1 MLKKIL
7 IPLMLLLII
16 TTPSYANN
24 TADYLKTKEHI
35 KSAGATNVVVQLE
48 KPVTIFVKGIRYN
61 GEYDNYGFVIDF
73 MLDDETK
80 LKYTVNSSR
89 KETKYNKKITIDKV
103 VYRYPGGGNVTGY
116 LYGRRVFMP
125 EYLSIYVADPDSM
138 VDFAIVDTTHDTA
151 TLKITNDL
159 DYKSLS
165 VLIDGSPYTTLNV
178 NSNQH
183 VIKMLKP
190 SKKYEITVKAVTQ
203 SGEVSEA
210 SYTFVTKDP
219 PPPPKLQQ
227 DHVRAQNI
235 TDKSAELYVAAL
247 IPNYDHIY
255 IYDKDDKLIHQQPIT
270 GMVAYRH
277 QLKDL
282 QQDRSYKYFVQVK
295 HGSVLSDKLQIA
307 FKTPRTETEVGNLQ
321 GRNEGESVVLSWI
334 NPDYADFKWVK
345 IYRKKEDEPAPKAK
359 FFGFG
364 MMTASAAAGYNPMFK
379 FDGQNWKDLTVEAA
393 TTYEYKVTTLD
404 ATESNET
411 DGKTVKVKTLPPKIV
426 GSELTGGE
434 DKKNPDGTP
443 ELDGDGNPIKED
455 FIIKWSTPTKGK
467 VKVMVG
473 GQEYTTVSASQ
484 QQVTIP
490 YNSMKYDGLGNPQ
503 VQLIPIADNGTTG
516 QTAQPPPPSGGTIG
530 NVVGSGASA
539 AVNANNLLQISL
551 GLLAKVALFILLG
564 MAFML
569 VPKLI
574 RIIYYAV
581 TGKDSY
587 MENNNEENKK
597 VRVIEKRR

>member
-7 IPLMLLLII
+7 IPLILLCVLLPI
-16 TTPSYANN
+16 TVYADSKNIS
-24 TADYLKTKEHI
+24 KTLSNKETYRYHVGLANGVYTV
-35 KSAGATNVVVQLE
+35 KSITCSSATGDGYTMKFSDGTNIYVSRSTYSRTFN
-48 KPVTIFVKGIRYN
+48 KPVDWAYVDLIN
-61 GEYDNYGFVIDF
+61 NS
-73 MLDDETK
+73 
-80 LKYTVNSSR
+80 NSSNYVNCR
-89 KETKYNKKITIDKV
+89 IDYERTPK
-103 VYRYPGGGNVTGY
+103 P
-116 LYGRRVFMP
+116 LP
-125 EYLSIYVADPDSM
+125 P
-138 VDFAIVDTTHDTA
+138 
-151 TLKITNDL
+151 L
-159 DYKSLS
+159 DYK
-165 VLIDGSPYTTLNV
+165 VDEVDYNKV
-178 NSNQH
+178 K
-183 VIKMLKP
+183 IKVVKP
-190 SKKYEITVKAVTQ
+190 STKVNTYVIYINDREHQRISNINDIHTISNLKGNTSYKINIIYINDAGTISEPSVINIIT
-203 SGEVSEA
+203 
-210 SYTFVTKDP
+210 DNP
-219 PPPPKLQQ
+219 PPPPKLQL
-227 DHVRAQNI
+227 DHVKAQNI
-235 TDKSAELYVAAL
+235 TDSSAELYVAAL

-255 IYDKDDKLIHQQPIT
+255 IYDKDDNLIHQQPIA

-282 QQDRSYKYFVQVK
+282 QQDTSYKYFVQVK

-334 NPDYADFKWVK
+334 NPTYNDFKWVK
-345 IYRKKEDEPAPKAK
+345 IYRKKEEEPAPKAK
-359 FFGFG
+359 FLGFG

-379 FDGQNWKDLTVEAA
+379 FDGQNWQDLTVEAA

-404 ATESNET
+404 AESNET
-411 DGKTVKVKTLPPKIV
+411 DGKTVKVKTLPPKIG

-443 ELDGDGNPIKED
+443 ELDADGNPIKED
-455 FIIKWSTPTKGK
+455 FVIKWSTPTKGK

-473 GQEYTTVSASQ
+473 GQEYTTVQASQ

-490 YNSMKYDGLGNPQ
+490 YSDMQYDGLGNPQ

-587 MENNNEENKK
+587 GLEEENKK
-597 VRVIEKRR
+597 IRVIEKRR

>member
-7 IPLMLLLII
+7 IPLIMLLLISPQAQATDELDLYTVLGKSPAI
-16 TTPSYANN
+16 ESTKSYTFNIGSQV
-24 TADYLKTKEHI
+24 D
-35 KSAGATNVVVQLE
+35 VFVE
-48 KPVTIFVKGIRYN
+48 KIVSTDKMPVTDVIFKLEGQTQQKRTLWGAPYNVKQKIKFDSI
-61 GEYDNYGFVIDF
+61 EYAVSGSGSAIIKPRAIKIILGGPPKTQYSIFDVKHDSVTVKIDGDLIAPKYLVY
-73 MLDDETK
+73 LD
-80 LKYTVNSSR
+80 
-89 KETKYNKKITIDKV
+89 DKV
-103 VYRYPGGGNVTGY
+103 VTTLINQ
-116 LYGRRVFMP
+116 
-125 EYLSIYVADPDSM
+125 
-138 VDFAIVDTTHDTA
+138 DTYKISN
-151 TLKITNDL
+151 LKANT
-159 DYKSLS
+159 DYKINVVAVIDDVNGLDNIKS
-165 VLIDGSPYTTLNV
+165 VT
-178 NSNQH
+178 
-183 VIKMLKP
+183 
-190 SKKYEITVKAVTQ
+190 
-203 SGEVSEA
+203 
-210 SYTFVTKDP
+210 TKDP

-255 IYDKDDKLIHQQPIT
+255 IYDKDDKLIHQQPVT

-295 HGSVLSDKLQIA
+295 HGSVLSDKLQIT
-307 FKTPRTETEVGNLQ
+307 FKTKKTETEVGNLQ

-334 NPDYADFKWVK
+334 NPTYTDFKWVK

-379 FDGQNWKDLTVEAA
+379 FDGQNWQDLTVEAA

-404 ATESNET
+404 VNESNET
-411 DGKTVKVKTLPPKIV
+411 DGKTVKVKTLPPKIG

-443 ELDGDGNPIKED
+443 ELDADGNPIKED
-455 FIIKWSTPTKGK
+455 FVIKWSTPTKGK

-473 GQEYTTVSASQ
+473 GKEYTTVSASQ

-587 MENNNEENKK
+587 GIEEEENKK
-597 VRVIEKRR
+597 IRVIEKRR

>member
-1 MLKKIL
+1 MGENIDVLKKIL
-7 IPLMLLLII
+7 IPLMLLLLISPQAQATDELDLYTVLGKSPVEKVI
-16 TTPSYANN
+16 TAKYEFLVGSQVNY
-24 TADYLKTKEHI
+24 HI
-35 KSAGATNVVVQLE
+35 KKIVSTGPQIHDMKLDFILDGKIQYTAQLPKGGTVVVNKTITFDSINYNVNGNNWNNPRQAKIILGDPPP
-48 KPVTIFVKGIRYN
+48 KTQYSIFDVKHDSVTVK
-61 GEYDNYGFVIDF
+61 IDGDLIAPKYLVY
-73 MLDDETK
+73 LD
-80 LKYTVNSSR
+80 
-89 KETKYNKKITIDKV
+89 DKV
-103 VYRYPGGGNVTGY
+103 VTTLINQ
-116 LYGRRVFMP
+116 
-125 EYLSIYVADPDSM
+125 
-138 VDFAIVDTTHDTA
+138 DTYKISN
-151 TLKITNDL
+151 LKANT
-159 DYKSLS
+159 DYKINVVAVIDDIKGLDNIKS
-165 VLIDGSPYTTLNV
+165 VT
-178 NSNQH
+178 
-183 VIKMLKP
+183 
-190 SKKYEITVKAVTQ
+190 
-203 SGEVSEA
+203 
-210 SYTFVTKDP
+210 TKDP

-227 DHVRAQNI
+227 EHVRAQNI

-334 NPDYADFKWVK
+334 NPDYDDFKWVK

-379 FDGQNWKDLTVEAA
+379 FDGQNWQDLTVEAA

-404 ATESNET
+404 VNESNET
-411 DGKTVKVKTLPPKIV
+411 DGKTVKVKTLPPKIG

-473 GQEYTTVSASQ
+473 GQEYTTVPASQ

-490 YNSMKYDGLGNPQ
+490 YSDMQYDGLGNPQ

>member
-7 IPLMLLLII
+7 IPLMLLLLIAPQASAAKKTISGYLDKKGIVEKDLDMQGYYVEKIDIKKGRGIGYVVTFSDGKKYFSDSSTGESLKYINQKVTWTSVRFGNTDIYLNTYYHIDIYYAKLLDALSWQVLDSTHNTVDIKIDKSTAEGAKQYII
-16 TTPSYANN
+16 FV
-24 TADYLKTKEHI
+24 DGKEHQRLTSINDVHTI
-35 KSAGATNVVVQLE
+35 KNLQPQKTYNINVV
-48 KPVTIFVKGIRYN
+48 YN
-61 GEYDNYGFVIDF
+61 DGESQSDDNIQ
-73 MLDDETK
+73 
-80 LKYTVNSSR
+80 
-89 KETKYNKKITIDKV
+89 
-103 VYRYPGGGNVTGY
+103 
-116 LYGRRVFMP
+116 
-125 EYLSIYVADPDSM
+125 
-138 VDFAIVDTTHDTA
+138 TA
-151 TLKITNDL
+151 N
-159 DYKSLS
+159 
-165 VLIDGSPYTTLNV
+165 
-178 NSNQH
+178 
-183 VIKMLKP
+183 
-190 SKKYEITVKAVTQ
+190 
-203 SGEVSEA
+203 
-210 SYTFVTKDP
+210 TKDP

-255 IYDKDDKLIHQQPIT
+255 IYDKDDKLIHQQPIA

-282 QQDRSYKYFVQVK
+282 QQDTSYKYFVQVK

-307 FKTPRTETEVGNLQ
+307 FKTPITETEVANLQ

-334 NPDYADFKWVK
+334 NPTYNDFKWVK

-379 FDGQNWKDLTVEAA
+379 FDGQNWQDLTVEAA

-404 ATESNET
+404 AKSNET
-411 DGKTVKVKTLPPKIV
+411 DGKTVKVKTLPPKIG

-434 DKKNPDGTP
+434 DKKKPDGTP
-443 ELDGDGNPIKED
+443 ELDADGNPIKED
-455 FIIKWSTPTKGK
+455 FVIKWSTPTKGK

-473 GQEYTTVSASQ
+473 GQEYTTVQASQ

-490 YNSMKYDGLGNPQ
+490 YNEMKYDGLGNPQ

-569 VPKLI
+569 VPKLV

-587 MENNNEENKK
+587 GMEEENKK
-597 VRVIEKRR
+597 IRVIEKRR

>member
-7 IPLMLLLII
+7 IPLILLLLIAPKALAAEKSYSWYVPGDNHVVDLEGYVETI
-16 TTPSYANN
+16 TC
-24 TADYLKTKEHI
+24 
-35 KSAGATNVVVQLE
+35 
-48 KPVTIFVKGIRYN
+48 
-61 GEYDNYGFVIDF
+61 
-73 MLDDETK
+73 
-80 LKYTVNSSR
+80 
-89 KETKYNKKITIDKV
+89 
-103 VYRYPGGGNVTGY
+103 
-116 LYGRRVFMP
+116 
-125 EYLSIYVADPDSM
+125 
-138 VDFAIVDTTHDTA
+138 
-151 TLKITNDL
+151 
-159 DYKSLS
+159 
-165 VLIDGSPYTTLNV
+165 
-178 NSNQH
+178 
-183 VIKMLKP
+183 
-190 SKKYEITVKAVTQ
+190 
-203 SGEVSEA
+203 EVSEKKMYYRTTVDFGEGIKFSFKDKTVYVVKRQVKLTTA
-210 SYTFVTKDP
+210 KTTIDRSSGWTRVSCYINYEKSLKAIDYTVVSTTHNTVDIKIDKSTAEGAKQYIIFVDGKEHQRLTSINDVHTIKNLQPQKTYNINVVYNDGESQSADNIQTATTKDP

-282 QQDRSYKYFVQVK
+282 QQDTSYKYFVQVK

-334 NPDYADFKWVK
+334 NPTYNDFKWVK
-345 IYRKKEDEPAPKAK
+345 IYRKKEEEPAPKAK

-379 FDGQNWKDLTVEAA
+379 FDGQNWQDLTVEAA
-393 TTYEYKVTTLD
+393 TTYEYKVTTMD

-411 DGKTVKVKTLPPKIV
+411 DGKTVKVKTLPPKIG
-426 GSELTGGE
+426 GSELAGGE
-434 DKKNPDGTP
+434 DKKNADGTP
-443 ELDGDGNPIKED
+443 ELDAEGNPIKED
-455 FIIKWSTPTKGK
+455 FVIKWSTPTKGK

-473 GQEYTTVSASQ
+473 GQEYTTVQASQ

-490 YNSMKYDGLGNPQ
+490 YSDMQYDGLGNPQ

-574 RIIYYAV
+574 RIIYYAL

-587 MENNNEENKK
+587 GLEEEENKK
-597 VRVIEKRR
+597 IRVIEKRR